1 MSLVLDASAL
11 IGWAMPDESNLDL
24 EPVLMSH
31 DVVLAPWLLWVEL
44 RNILLVS
51 ERRGRLP
58 AGMVEQLVSTF
69 DALAINLD
77 TSPDGPVVIDLA
89 RRHSLSA
96 YDALYLE
103 TALRHGAELASLD
116 QALIRAARA
125 EGVKVV
131 AEGQGP

>member
-11 IGWAMPDESNLDL
+11 IGWAMPDEGNLDL
-24 EPVLMSH
+24 GPVLTSH
-31 DVVLAPWLLWVEL
+31 DEVLAPWLLWVEL

-58 AGMVEQLVSTF
+58 AGMIEQLLGTF
-69 DALAINLD
+69 NALAITLD
-77 TSPDGPVVIDLA
+77 TSPDGAVVIDLA
-89 RRHSLSA
+89 RRHGLTA

-116 QALIRAARA
+116 QALLRAAAA
-125 EGVKVV
+125 EGVQV
-131 AEGQGP
+131 AG